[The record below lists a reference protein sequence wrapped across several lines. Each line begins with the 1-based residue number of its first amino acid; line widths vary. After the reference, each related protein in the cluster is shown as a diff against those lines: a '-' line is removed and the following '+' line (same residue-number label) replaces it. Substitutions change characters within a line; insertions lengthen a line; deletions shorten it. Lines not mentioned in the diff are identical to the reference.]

1 MAVFKCGRFFYYDF
15 EFGGRRYH
23 KSTRMTNQRAAEQVE
38 SVLKGELVQGRN
50 GLRPYK
56 QPPLFGEYVETFLK
70 RIEKPL
76 AQNTVDLHNNS
87 LKTLLKLFKSKF
99 LDQITKSMVEDFKA
113 ARAKDLKK
121 GSRTQ
126 LVSPATVNRE
136 LGTLKKIL
144 NMAVDD
150 ELITINPARKV
161 QPFPEE
167 IPDVH
172 ILAFE
177 EELKY
182 LALASEPLKSVAI
195 IMLGQGMRPD
205 EVFRMTYSNLDFF
218 NRTILIVRG
227 KTKNA
232 KRTLSMSQEVFEL
245 LKKRRQKHPNEYWV
259 FPSTRNPGAHLGSVR
274 KAHDRVCGDLGL
286 RGAMDLYNL
295 RHTFATRSILSGTDV
310 TILQKILGHSE
321 IGMTMRYVKIAE
333 HYKVEA
339 VVKLEKYRAVKMQE
353 AVVKMQEE
361 QQEAEKLGM
370 LQ

>member
-1 MAVFKCGRFFYYDF
+1 LSVFKCGRYFYYDF

-56 QPPLFGEYVETFLK
+56 QPPPFGEYVQTFLK

-87 LKTLLKLFKSKF
+87 LKTLLKLFKNRF
-99 LDQITKSMVEDFKA
+99 LDQITRSMIEDFKA
-113 ARAKDLKK
+113 GRAKEFKK
-121 GSRTQ
+121 GSKTQ
-126 LVSPATVNRE
+126 LVSAATVNRE

-161 QPFPEE
+161 HAFPEA

-172 ILAFE
+172 ILSFE
-177 EELKY
+177 EELNY

-195 IMLGQGMRPD
+195 IMLGQGMRSD
-205 EVFRMTYSNLDFF
+205 EVFRMMYSNLDFF

-232 KRTLSMSQEVFEL
+232 KRTLSMSQEVSNFS
-245 LKKRRQKHPNEYWV
+245 RRAGRAIQTTTGSFLAPENQV
-259 FPSTRNPGAHLGSVR
+259 PISGPSEKPMTTFARKWDCEAPSISTICATPSLPGASCPGS
-274 KAHDRVCGDLGL
+274 
-286 RGAMDLYNL
+286 M
-295 RHTFATRSILSGTDV
+295 
-310 TILQKILGHSE
+310 
-321 IGMTMRYVKIAE
+321 
-333 HYKVEA
+333 
-339 VVKLEKYRAVKMQE
+339 
-353 AVVKMQEE
+353 
-361 QQEAEKLGM
+361 
-370 LQ
+370 

>member
-1 MAVFKCGRFFYYDF
+1 
-15 EFGGRRYH
+15 
-23 KSTRMTNQRAAEQVE
+23 
-38 SVLKGELVQGRN
+38 
-50 GLRPYK
+50 
-56 QPPLFGEYVETFLK
+56 
-70 RIEKPL
+70 
-76 AQNTVDLHNNS
+76 
-87 LKTLLKLFKSKF
+87 
-99 LDQITKSMVEDFKA
+99 
-113 ARAKDLKK
+113 
-121 GSRTQ
+121 
-126 LVSPATVNRE
+126 
-136 LGTLKKIL
+136 
-144 NMAVDD
+144 MAVDD

-161 QPFPEE
+161 QLFPEE

-172 ILAFE
+172 ILTFE

-195 IMLGQGMRPD
+195 VMLGQGMRPD

-227 KTKNA
+227 KTRNA

-245 LKKRRQKHPNEYWV
+245 LKRRRQKHPNDYWV
-259 FPSTRNPGAHLGSVR
+259 FPSSRKPGAHLGSVR

-286 RGAMDLYNL
+286 RGVMDLYNL

-339 VVKLEKYRAVKMQE
+339 VVKLERYRAVQMQE
-353 AVVKMQEE
+353 ALVKMQHE
-361 QQEAEKLGM
+361 QQEREKQGM

>member
-1 MAVFKCGRFFYYDF
+1 MAVHKCGRFFYYDF
-15 EFGGRRYH
+15 VFGGRRYH
-23 KSTRMTNQRAAEQVE
+23 KSTRMTNERAAERVE
-38 SVLKGELVQGRN
+38 SVLKGELVQGKN

-76 AQNTVDLHNNS
+76 AQNTIDLHNNS
-87 LKTLLKLFKSKF
+87 LKSLLKLFKSKF
-99 LDQITKSMVEDFKA
+99 LDQISRSMIEDFKA
-113 ARAKDLKK
+113 GRARELKK
-121 GSRTQ
+121 GSKTQ
-126 LVSPATVNRE
+126 LVSSATVNRE
-136 LGTLKKIL
+136 LSTLKKIL

-161 QPFPEE
+161 KLFPEE
-167 IPDVH
+167 VPDVH
-172 ILAFE
+172 ILSFE

-232 KRTLSMSQEVFEL
+232 IRSLSMCQEVFEL
-245 LKKRRQKHPNEYWV
+245 LKKRRQKRPNDYWV
-259 FPSTRNPGAHLGSVR
+259 FPSSRKPGAHLGSVR
-274 KAHDRVCGDLGL
+274 KAHD
-286 RGAMDLYNL
+286 
-295 RHTFATRSILSGTDV
+295 HTFATRSILSGTDV

-339 VVKLEKYRAVKMQE
+339 VVRLEKYRAVQMQE
-353 AVVKMQEE
+353 AVVKMQQE
-361 QQEAEKLGM
+361 QQEEEKMGM